1 MIGFCQTGS
10 CITLPVNPGSVGTP
24 PFCAA
29 LVVTV
34 PVLGKLLEGT
44 EACGTGMFVAPPIMD
59 IPGKLLA
66 YAPFEITGCGA
77 GGATIALAG
86 ATGTS

>member
-1 MIGFCQTGS
+1 MIGFCHTGNP
-10 CITLPVNPGSVGTP
+10 ITFPVVDATVGTP
-24 PFCAA
+24 PFEAA
-29 LVVTV
+29 LVDIVADA
-34 PVLGKLLEGT
+34 GKLFVGT
-44 EACGTGMFVAPPIMD
+44 LACGTGMFVAPPIMD

-77 GGATIALAG
+77 GGATIAFDG